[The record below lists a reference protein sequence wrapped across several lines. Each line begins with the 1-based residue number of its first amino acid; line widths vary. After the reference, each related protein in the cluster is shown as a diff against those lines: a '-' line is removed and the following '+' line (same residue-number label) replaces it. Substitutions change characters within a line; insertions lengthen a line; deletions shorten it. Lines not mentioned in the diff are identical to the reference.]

1 MVCLGAQLIGYSH
14 KCIGLGLQFPAA
26 ALLDFSRPF
35 SQPGEESIHL
45 VAHLSGP

>member
-1 MVCLGAQLIGYSH
+1 MVFLGALPLDRSH
-14 KCIGLGLQFPAA
+14 KRIGLGLQFPAA
-26 ALLDFSRPF
+26 TLLDFSRPL

>member
-1 MVCLGAQLIGYSH
+1 MVCLGAPLLDCSQKG
-14 KCIGLGLQFPAA
+14 IGLGLQFPAA
-26 ALLDFSRPF
+26 TLLDFSRAL